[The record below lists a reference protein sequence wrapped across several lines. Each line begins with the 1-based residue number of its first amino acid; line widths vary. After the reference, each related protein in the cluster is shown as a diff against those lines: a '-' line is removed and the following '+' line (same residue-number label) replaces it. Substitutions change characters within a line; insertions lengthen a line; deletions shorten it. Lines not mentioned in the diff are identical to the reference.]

1 MAKSLTSV
9 ALILLVSGCTQ
20 KPDYDFMQTNFKE
33 NRATFSM
40 LAAVAC
46 EVGEE
51 TPASTLTIEPDTDKT
66 QALVE
71 LAATVHVE
79 QINYRDVNGNCTLA
93 MPVFEDETS
102 QNREHFAYRFNITRP
117 VGFDPHRHGYEEA
130 IEQVKSGVRQK
141 VAFDMR
147 LARRWFFS
155 FLYQKN

>member
-1 MAKSLTSV
+1 MSKSLASA

-46 EVGEE
+46 EVGEQ
-51 TPASTLTIEPDTDKT
+51 TPANSLTIQPDTDKT

-79 QINYRDVNGNCTLA
+79 QINYRDVEGKCALA
-93 MPVFEDETS
+93 MPVFDHNS
-102 QNREHFAYRFNITRP
+102 SKHREHFAYRCNLSRP
-117 VGFDPHRHGYEEA
+117 VGFDPDRHGYEEA
-130 IEQVKSGVRQK
+130 IEQVQNGIKQK
-141 VAFDMR
+141 VVFDMR

-155 FLYQKN
+155 FVYQKN

>member
-9 ALILLVSGCTQ
+9 ALISLVSGCTQ

-51 TPASTLTIEPDTDKT
+51 TPANTLTIQPDTDKT

-102 QNREHFAYRFNITRP
+102 QNREHFAYRFNITKEIVP
-117 VGFDPHRHGYEEA
+117 
-130 IEQVKSGVRQK
+130 
-141 VAFDMR
+141 R
-147 LARRWFFS
+147 LARRRR
-155 FLYQKN
+155 FLKLMRAIKDFGVDIAGPKQRPQQRERES